1 MYDDAL
7 KRKMAQEFSG
17 IEQTTFWN
25 EYQKAIKAYR
35 VYNSLTLE
43 VETKEWEIARAQGA
57 ISAIGKIRRIPLAL
71 TGLEKA
77 PDDKE

>member
-1 MYDDAL
+1 MDDAL

-25 EYQKAIKAYR
+25 EYMKAIKAYR
-35 VYNSLTLE
+35 VYNTLTLE
-43 VETKEWEIARAQGA
+43 VETKDWEIARAQGA
-57 ISAIGKIRRIPLAL
+57 IMAIGKIHRIPLAL

-77 PDDKE
+77 PEK

>member
-1 MYDDAL
+1 MDDAL
-7 KRKMAQEFSG
+7 KRKMAQEFSS

-25 EYQKAIKAYR
+25 EYMKSIKAYR

-57 ISAIGKIRRIPLAL
+57 IMAIGKIRRIPLAL
-71 TGLEKA
+71 TGQEKA